1 MYSKYW
7 LILRIKLQNRLYFET
22 KNYFK
27 KFDTIKQN
35 FHLLHE
41 YIKYKIYKMYKMYKI
56 YT

>member
-27 KFDTIKQN
+27 EFDTIKQN